1 MAKITAIFA
10 AVLILGSCVPQI
22 PSRRL
27 LPRRAARG
35 RLRPRARAAPPAPS
49 GQAAF
54 GSAARRRPLPAV
66 RDSLLFLGRSID
78 EVFVAAKIGL
88 ADCRYAIKSSDK
100 GSRLIVASRTGA
112 DPALYSRW
120 PTVQVFT
127 DPSGAPGVKV
137 LIAGPGP
144 AGSPSGE
151 IPGGDGKNPGG
162 HLESPE
168 MSGAAVP
175 ARPEEQ

>member
-10 AVLILGSCVPQI
+10 AVLILGSCVPQYI
-22 PSRRL
+22 PQAPSAQGGSREA
-27 LPRRAARG
+27 PPSAQ
-35 RLRPRARAAPPAPS
+35 AAPPAPS

-54 GSAARRRPLPAV
+54 GQPLAGTAPAV

-78 EVFVAAKIGL
+78 EVYVAAKIGL

-100 GSRLIVASRTGA
+100 GSRLIVASRTGG
-112 DPALYSRW
+112 DPGYTPVAS
-120 PTVQVFT
+120 VQIYT

-151 IPGGDGKNPGG
+151 IPGETEKI
-162 HLESPE
+162 L
-168 MSGAAVP
+168 AAIWNLL
-175 ARPEEQ
+175 R